1 MFLNPRKESPMKVT
15 TFSKIGA
22 TVGAACLIVGAL
34 AMPASADPVV
44 TDPIS
49 YGHLVGLGSDTTQDV
64 VNGLAAVI
72 GGNKVASYD
81 AIGSATV
88 ITREGGVV
96 VPRGSNSGAGRD
108 ALRVA
113 IGQVASAS
121 IATGAGTVSATG
133 ANSLGQLDFAR
144 SSSGPGSDALNTGVL
159 AYIPF
164 ARDAV
169 SVAVDPDSPLAVVP
183 FIVGNSETAGPT
195 TPSLY
200 NLYRGNVK
208 WAYIS
213 GSAADY
219 SYVGVGA
226 TDTVPA
232 EAPEG
237 TTAYKIQ
244 PYLPKAGSG
253 TRSFFIGKL
262 GGVTDTTIN
271 ALPAGTVKSKFI
283 NDDEVEVDVQEH
295 DGSVVDGDLTAVV
308 PFSIAQWVAQ
318 ANHVQGVTDR
328 RHGAVILGMNGVQA
342 TTGTT
347 TFATNPAFTALVR
360 DVYNIVPSKLADDA
374 STDIAK
380 TFVGSSSLV
389 CAASTTITAYGFL
402 LMPGTTADTTCG
414 YKGLRGFA
422 ASTSSVSSVE
432 FDSTTVSA
440 NESFTAIVTVNSGN
454 HAQGGVVNIVDAND
468 DVVGTATVAPGA
480 TTASVEVVPTAVG
493 TSTVFAEFIPTL
505 SGISA
510 SNSTGTIT
518 LTTVAAPTVS
528 SISAPATIKV
538 GGTVPVIVWV
548 DGAAAA
554 GGTVTLRDGETTLA
568 TKVLTAGEQGAYLT
582 FVAKK
587 VTYSLTA
594 TYTAPTGSNTA
605 NSTSA
610 LKSISFVKGTAT
622 VKVGSIATVAASKNS
637 KFNLQIAGITGV
649 AVPSGT
655 ITITEGTKVLV
666 DAKALTTAGK
676 LAVTLPKLK
685 KGTHKITITYSGDST
700 WASVAKANVVVKIK

>member
-1 MFLNPRKESPMKVT
+1 MKVT

-121 IATGAGTVSATG
+121 IATGAGSVSATG
-133 ANSLGQLDFAR
+133 ANSLGQIDFAR
-144 SSSGPGSDALNTGVL
+144 SSSGPGTDALNTGVL

-169 SVAVDPDSPLAVVP
+169 SVAVDPASPLAVVP
-183 FIVGNSETAGPT
+183 FIVGNSETAGST

-213 GSAADY
+213 GSEGSY
-219 SYVGVGA
+219 TYVGVGA
-226 TDTVPA
+226 TNTVPA
-232 EAPEG
+232 ESPEG
-237 TTAYKIQ
+237 TAAYKIQ

-271 ALPAGTVKSKFI
+271 ALPAGTVKSKF
-283 NDDEVEVDVQEH
+283 DDDSDAGTPEIDVQEH

-318 ANHVQGVTDR
+318 ANHVEGVLDR

-374 STDIAK
+374 STEIAK
-380 TFVGSSSLV
+380 TFVGSTSLV
-389 CAASTTITAYGFL
+389 CAASETITKYGFL

-432 FDSTTVSA
+432 FESTTVSA
-440 NESFTAIVTVNSGN
+440 NESFTATVTVNSGN
-454 HAQGGVVNIVDAND
+454 HAQGGVVNIVNAQDA
-468 DVVGTATVAPGA
+468 VVGTANLLPGA
-480 TTASVEVVPTAVG
+480 TTVDVEVVPTTVG
-493 TSTVFAEFIPTL
+493 TTDVFAEFIPTL
-505 SGISA
+505 SGINASA
-510 SNSTGTIT
+510 SSGTTT

-554 GGTVTLRDGETTLA
+554 GGTVTLRDGETVLA

-587 VTYSLTA
+587 VTYALTA

-610 LKSISFVKGTAT
+610 PKSISFVKGTAT
-622 VKVGSIATVAASKNS
+622 VKVGTIATVAASKNS
-637 KFNLQIAGITGV
+637 KFSVQIAGITGV
-649 AVPSGT
+649 ATPTGT
-655 ITITEGTKVLV
+655 FTITEGSKVLV
-666 DAKALTTAGK
+666 ADKAIPANGAKVT
-676 LAVTLPKLK
+676 VTLPKLK
-685 KGTHKITITYSGDST
+685 KGTHKITITYSGDTT
-700 WASVAKANVVVKIK
+700 WATVAKANVVVKIK